1 MKRILCIVMVTLL
14 SACAQLEDKLDAY
27 KKRQVEVIP
36 RINYEPASTEGT
48 LHFYVEQMARQ
59 LFDTTN
65 AFDVSRPIIIGTFL
79 PAGSLQTGDNHA
91 LLPYGIQMQE
101 SFATFATQAGLNI
114 VEFKALANV
123 KVSNDADIM
132 MSREV
137 KALDKTV
144 KADYMLTGTYSQQQ
158 NSLIVNVRLI
168 RVFDKTIIA
177 AATDYL
183 PLNSMWNH
191 SKVQLKDNRLYRGE
205 Y

>member
-1 MKRILCIVMVTLL
+1 MLSLL
-14 SACAQLEDKLDAY
+14 TACAQLEEQLNAY
-27 KKRQVEVIP
+27 QQRQVEVIP
-36 RINYEPASTEGT
+36 RVNYEPPSTEGT

-65 AFDVSRPIIIGTFL
+65 AFDVSRPMVIGTFL
-79 PAGSLQTGDNHA
+79 PAGKLQMADNQA
-91 LLPYGIQMQE
+91 LMPYGLQIQE

-114 VEFKALANV
+114 VEFKTLANV
-123 KVSNDADIM
+123 QIKEQADVM
-132 MSREV
+132 MSRNI
-137 KALDKTV
+137 KDLDQTV
-144 KADYMLTGTYSQQQ
+144 KADYMLTGTFSQQQ